1 MSVSNSL
8 NALGIDPKS
17 IASVKV
23 TETYGE
29 SYSGISNES
38 KSQIAKESG
47 FLAGG
52 NINLHAWGAGKEST
66 IDIIGS
72 RVQAGNILKLKA
84 EGDILAKASQNIIEN
99 KNKSESFNWDIGVGT
114 VLGAD
119 TNGITLEGSISGNN
133 GDTASKQVIQNN
145 SHIIGSKKIIIE
157 SGGDTNLI
165 GAVVKGEQVS
175 GTVDGNLYIKSLQDY
190 HTSLAKNYEYSA
202 NASVC
207 IPPIC
212 AGASSGGAL
221 FGITNITSHYQSVIE
236 QSGIQAGDG
245 GYQIKVKGH
254 TQLDGGVIASSKKAE
269 EEKLNILDT
278 GTFNYQD
285 INNEAWFKAMQ
296 ITGGINV
303 DYVGGVSAVPPVPL
317 YSSDAHSN
325 VTKSTVGKG
334 NIIIRDEAGQLAL
347 TGKTSQEIIAGVNR
361 NSEDSHK
368 PLEVIFDEEK
378 IRAEFEIVKSFS
390 KELGTFIQ
398 NKMKSEQA
406 YEKELEERLNA
417 GESKDS
423 PSVIDLENK
432 IEDLKKWAPGG
443 TYRQIS
449 TALTAALS
457 GNVGGTNIAFV
468 QSFAANYLQS
478 LGAEKIKE
486 IADNIGGEGSPGH
499 IALHALLGC
508 AAGSVTNTCAEA
520 AMGAAAGVVVNSL
533 LDDPA
538 ELDPVQR
545 EKRKDL
551 VTSIIAAIATGLG
564 SENVA
569 AITNST
575 QIETENNNLRTALN
589 FVELAKEIRY
599 ESIIN
604 NSNKLKKN
612 ISEKISE
619 VATAGE
625 YILSFD
631 EFVKEIS
638 MVSERKKRFEDLVS
652 EYGEEAVAELI
663 LNKTLVRVLD
673 NYKDPAV
680 AIIVKNWIENFQ
692 SRGEDWLEKNN
703 LSKDEQKLLTKQYD
717 DTYKL
722 LTGKK
727 SLESVLKEQG
737 ENYLIEIG
745 NEVRKKG
752 LKIEKSING
761 DWVLLYQDVKRGKYL
776 PSNTHLEI
784 ERPKLI
790 HEYIGK
796 QGEEDFI
803 KLKSGDNGNWNPEL
817 RNPQKNS
824 KYLVDNSTVYETDD
838 QGRVKFVFAE
848 LKLQNKDR
856 YSYEQTKVRK
866 QGNPGDEGG
875 HLIANRFGGPSEAI
889 NLVPMDSNLNRRE
902 WNKMENLWADALK
915 LGDRVEVKII
925 PVYLSNGKRP
935 DEFKVQYK
943 IGNNKSVE
951 KNFNNSPKGK

>member
-1 MSVSNSL
+1 
-8 NALGIDPKS
+8 
-17 IASVKV
+17 
-23 TETYGE
+23 
-29 SYSGISNES
+29 
-38 KSQIAKESG
+38 
-47 FLAGG
+47 
-52 NINLHAWGAGKEST
+52 
-66 IDIIGS
+66 
-72 RVQAGNILKLKA
+72 
-84 EGDILAKASQNIIEN
+84 
-99 KNKSESFNWDIGVGT
+99 
-114 VLGAD
+114 
-119 TNGITLEGSISGNN
+119 
-133 GDTASKQVIQNN
+133 
-145 SHIIGSKKIIIE
+145 
-157 SGGDTNLI
+157 
-165 GAVVKGEQVS
+165 
-175 GTVDGNLYIKSLQDY
+175 
-190 HTSLAKNYEYSA
+190 
-202 NASVC
+202 
-207 IPPIC
+207 
-212 AGASSGGAL
+212 
-221 FGITNITSHYQSVIE
+221 

-533 LDDPA
+533 LDDPT

-551 VTSIIAAIATGLG
+551 VTSIIAGIATGLG

-575 QIETENNNLRTALN
+575 QIETENNFLN
-589 FVELAKEIRY
+589 FMVKGGEVVLMIAGRMLTVYTANEIAEDLLSVTEGNRSFDDLAKE
-599 ESIIN
+599 
-604 NSNKLKKN
+604 
-612 ISEKISE
+612 
-619 VATAGE
+619 
-625 YILSFD
+625 
-631 EFVKEIS
+631 
-638 MVSERKKRFEDLVS
+638 
-652 EYGEEAVAELI
+652 YGEDFVVNYIVDKSTKSAFKIIRKSKVGQRLENKYEEIAEKGKEWLI
-663 LNKTLVRVLD
+663 
-673 NYKDPAV
+673 
-680 AIIVKNWIENFQ
+680 
-692 SRGEDWLEKNN
+692 
-703 LSKDEQKLLTKQYD
+703 
-717 DTYKL
+717 
-722 LTGKK
+722 
-727 SLESVLKEQG
+727 
-737 ENYLIEIG
+737 
-745 NEVRKKG
+745 KKG
-752 LKIEKSING
+752 YK
-761 DWVLLYQDVKRGKYL
+761 
-776 PSNTHLEI
+776 P
-784 ERPKLI
+784 
-790 HEYIGK
+790 EY
-796 QGEEDFI
+796 I
-803 KLKSGDNGNWNPEL
+803 KLKEKQYADINALATGDTSVEILIKENGIDYVINDLSKIRRDKGIDLIKSPGGNWVVKVTDPETKYYTL
-817 RNPQKNS
+817 VTPKPSVGLTYQNIEES
-824 KYLVDNSTVYETDD
+824 KYLKEIIEGKTTWQELVDKKGIDYVEKLVKSKQSEEYWKNELVNPGLTIKGDKENEIFKKWDEGKNYLVNIDPKLKDKGSVLGDQSPYSSREVKEVIGLTSGKKGSWNIELNNPKPNKIYNVDNTQTFETDHL
-838 QGRVKFVFAE
+838 GRAIRVEGTILPASKDRNTYQ
-848 LKLQNKDR
+848 QNKVG
-856 YSYEQTKVRK
+856 KL
-866 QGNPGDEGG
+866 GNPADEGG
-875 HLIANRFGGPSEAI
+875 HLIATILGGPGEKI
-889 NLVPMDSNLNRRE
+889 NLVPMDGNLNKGE
-902 WNKMENLWADALK
+902 WKKMENLWATAKKEGKEVNVKIEPTYSGDSKRPEKFRVEYLIS
-915 LGDRVEVKII
+915 GDRPVEIFFK
-925 PVYLSNGKRP
+925 NTTRGK
-935 DEFKVQYK
+935 
-943 IGNNKSVE
+943 
-951 KNFNNSPKGK
+951 